1 MKTLNIIL
9 SFMVVLMTNTM
20 TFGQGPNNDC
30 DEIVLNSVNY
40 IEEDGE
46 VELGFD
52 TADYLPL
59 DFDPYST
66 YVDLNA
72 IPFIE
77 DQVTVYYSLDYLP
90 EGFNQFAYPT
100 YFRNIDYIDPTDEI
114 ELDFD
119 SAEFLPE
126 GFDPYDKEVQST
138 NVSI

>member
-1 MKTLNIIL
+1 
-9 SFMVVLMTNTM
+9 MTNTM

-30 DEIVLNSVNY
+30 DEFELNSVNY

-46 VELGFD
+46 IELGFD
-52 TADYLPL
+52 TAEYLPL
-59 DFDPYST
+59 DFDPHTPYIN
-66 YVDLNA
+66 LNA

-90 EGFNQFAYPT
+90 EGFDPFAYPT
-100 YFRNIDYIDPTDEI
+100 YFRNIDYIDPTDEF

-126 GFDPYDKEVQST
+126 GFDPYSREIQS
-138 NVSI
+138 NFVSI